1 MRNKSM
7 KRNLF
12 LENNNNSDKDTT
24 SATGRMTPRLQPPKR
39 DQAQVATYA
48 RGNRFG
54 FRQNVVRPASGIT
67 PKFNEFDNVNNNDG
81 AAVDLDNKR
90 RSKSAT
96 APTQRSSVVFA
107 EPCVTG
113 VNEEQYTNA
122 R

>member
-1 MRNKSM
+1 MKS
-7 KRNLF
+7 KNRKQTLF
-12 LENNNNSDKDTT
+12 LENNNDKETT
-24 SATGRMTPRLQPPKR
+24 ATGRTTPRLQPPKR
-39 DQAQVATYA
+39 DQTQTTAYA

-67 PKFNEFDNVNNNDG
+67 PKFNEFDNVNNNG
-81 AAVDLDNKR
+81 AAATVLDNDKR

-107 EPCVTG
+107 HPIVKS
-113 VNEEQYTNA
+113 VHEEQYTNA

>member
-1 MRNKSM
+1 MKTKVK

-12 LENNNNSDKDTT
+12 LDINNSDKDTA
-24 SATGRMTPRLQPPKR
+24 ATGRTTPRLQPPKR
-39 DQAQVATYA
+39 DQTQVATYA

-67 PKFNEFDNVNNNDG
+67 PKFNDFDAVNNN
-81 AAVDLDNKR
+81 AALDNDKR

-107 EPCVTG
+107 QPAVQT
-113 VNEEQYTNA
+113 VSEEQSNTNA